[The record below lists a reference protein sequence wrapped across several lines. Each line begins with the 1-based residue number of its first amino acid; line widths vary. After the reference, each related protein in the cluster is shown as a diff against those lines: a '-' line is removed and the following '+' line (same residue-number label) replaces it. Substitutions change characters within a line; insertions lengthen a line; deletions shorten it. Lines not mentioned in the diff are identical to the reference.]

1 MNEPVWDR
9 ISIYDGDETFIHQ
22 FAEAT
27 EKQKILFSLHWV
39 QSEIMNDGLGQFF
52 SNDTGI
58 LAPEAAIAFEKLRMP
73 NCADILR

>member
-1 MNEPVWDR
+1 MN
-9 ISIYDGDETFIHQ
+9 G
-22 FAEAT
+22 
-27 EKQKILFSLHWV
+27 
-39 QSEIMNDGLGQFF
+39 GLGQFF